1 MMSDASVAPKER
13 VNIVYKPNTGE
24 QNETVELPLKL
35 LMVGDYT
42 GKEDQRAIEDRRPVN
57 INKDNFND
65 VMQGMNLTLHIPV
78 KNKISN
84 DDSEINVELKFDK
97 VADFKPDSIVDQVDE
112 LKKLYEMRK
121 ALVSLKSPL
130 ANVPEFRK
138 NLQKVIENKAT
149 LDKVCNELGIE
160 KQEG

>member
-1 MMSDASVAPKER
+1 MSDASVAPKER
-13 VNIVYKPNTGE
+13 VNIVYKPNTGD
-24 QNETVELPLKL
+24 QSETVELPLKL

-42 GKEDQRAIEDRRPVN
+42 GQSDERAVEDRRPIN
-57 INKDNFND
+57 IDKDNFND
-65 VMQGMNLTLHIPV
+65 VMQGMGLNLTIPV
-78 KNKISN
+78 KNKIAN
-84 DDSEINVELKFDK
+84 DDSEINVELKLEK
-97 VADFKPDSIVDQVDE
+97 ISDFKPDNIVQQVDE

-138 NLQKVIENKAT
+138 NLQKVIENKGT